1 LRSIFKKILYRT
13 GTEELWYNLNM
24 KYLKSRTIL
33 LVSAFSYFV
42 SSSFIGIV
50 PLKVEIIFKGLN
62 ILGLFCLALGLVALV
77 SEMRSEKESYK
88 RL

>member
-1 LRSIFKKILYRT
+1 VT
-13 GTEELWYNLNM
+13 ANLWYTFNM

-42 SSSFIGIV
+42 SSSFIGVV
-50 PLKVEIIFKGLN
+50 PLKVDIVFKGLN

-77 SEMRSEKESYK
+77 REIRSEK
-88 RL
+88 